1 MGKKSG
7 IERGEEIQEVT
18 ASLAAAKGIS
28 ASRASGHLYSSEL
41 FLGGCVFFYLF
52 FFFTSLFDDLC
63 RAIRFVRQVK
73 GAALLNAV
81 WHF

>member
-1 MGKKSG
+1 MEKKSR
-7 IERGEEIQEVT
+7 IERKEEIQEVT

-28 ASRASGHLYSSEL
+28 ASRASGHLYSWEL
-41 FLGGCVFFYLF
+41 FLGGCVFFF
-52 FFFTSLFDDLC
+52 FHITFFTSLFDDLW

-81 WHF
+81 